1 MKLWNT
7 NPVHGIRLTGGKG
20 SALYDDQGR
29 TYIDMFSGTW
39 CNVLGYGH
47 QRLSRAVEEQA
58 RGLFQTGASFGTRQV
73 EDGLRQLAS
82 IMPPELDRAV
92 FLSSG
97 SEAVEL
103 ALKMAH
109 AATGRTGVVVAEKG
123 YYGGTVYALSL
134 SEAGRTAV
142 YLPKAGNVLR
152 VAAPHCVR
160 CAVSAECGDGGFPC
174 LNLLEELSLEEQP
187 AVILYEPLLGGGIL
201 VPPLGYGRRL
211 KELARSFGALFIS
224 EEVTTG
230 MGRTGKWFGY
240 QHENIVPDILV
251 VGKAIGGGLPVSA
264 VVTTKEVE
272 ERAVPVLGRHVQSH
286 QNTPFSGRIAA
297 EVIGAI
303 RDEGLVERSET
314 MGEYLLSGLREI
326 QERFPCIRE
335 VRGRGLMVG
344 AELTPEAA
352 PRGAGMSKRLVERG
366 FLQDFHQ
373 LTSTFRLYPPFV
385 ITKEEIE
392 SFLTTFESV
401 LAECE

>member
-47 QRLSRAVEEQA
+47 PRLRRAVEEQA
-58 RGLFQTGASFGTRQV
+58 QGLFQTGAAFGTRQV
-73 EDGLRQLAS
+73 EEGLRQLAS
-82 IMPPELDRAV
+82 ILPPELERAV
-92 FLSSG
+92 FLNSG

-109 AATGRTGVVVAEKG
+109 AATGKTGVVVAEKG

-134 SEAGRTAV
+134 SEAGRTAS

-160 CAVSAECGDGGFPC
+160 CDLSAECGDGEFPC
-174 LNLLEELSLEEQP
+174 MNVLEDLSPEEWP
-187 AVILYEPLLGGGIL
+187 AAILYEPLLGGGIL
-201 VPPLGYGRRL
+201 VPPIGYGARL
-211 KELARSFGALFIS
+211 KEFARSLGALFIS

-230 MGRTGKWFGY
+230 MGRTGKWFGF

-303 RDEGLVERSET
+303 RDEGLVERSER

-352 PRGAGMSKRLVERG
+352 SRGAGMSKRLVEKG

-373 LTSTFRLYPPFV
+373 MTSTFRLYPPFV
-385 ITKEEIE
+385 ITKDEIE
-392 SFLTTFESV
+392 NFLEAFENV
-401 LAECE
+401 LAE

>member
-1 MKLWNT
+1 VRLWNT

-20 SALYDDQGR
+20 STLYDEQGR
-29 TYIDMFSGTW
+29 TYIDMLSGTW

-47 QRLSRAVEEQA
+47 LRLRRAVEEQA
-58 RGLFQTGASFGTRQV
+58 RGLFQTGAAFGTRQI
-73 EDGLRQLAS
+73 EEGLGELAS
-82 IMPPELDRAV
+82 ILPPELERAV
-92 FLSSG
+92 FLNSG

-109 AATGRTGVVVAEKG
+109 AATGKAGVVVAEKG

-134 SEAGRTAV
+134 SEVGRSAS

-152 VAAPHCVR
+152 VMAPHCAR
-160 CAVSAECGDGGFPC
+160 CPRSTECGEGEFPC
-174 LNLLEELSLEEQP
+174 LNVLEELPPQDWP
-187 AVILYEPLLGGGIL
+187 AAILYEPLLGGGIL
-201 VPPLGYGRRL
+201 VPPIGYGARL
-211 KELARSFGALFIS
+211 KEFARSFGALLIS

-251 VGKAIGGGLPVSA
+251 VGKAIGGGLPVSS

-286 QNTPFSGRIAA
+286 QNTPFSGRVAA

-303 RDEGLVERSET
+303 RDEDLVERSEE

-326 QERFPCIRE
+326 QKRFPCIRE

-344 AELTPEAA
+344 AELTPEDA
-352 PRGAGMSKRLVERG
+352 PRGGGMSKRLVEKG

-385 ITKEEIE
+385 ITKDEIE
-392 SFLTTFESV
+392 NFLEAFENV
-401 LAECE
+401 LAE

>member
-7 NPVHGIRLTGGKG
+7 NPVHGIRLAGGNG
-20 SALYDDQGR
+20 STLYDDQGR
-29 TYIDMFSGTW
+29 SYTDMFSGTW

-47 QRLSRAVEEQA
+47 PRLRRAVEEQA
-58 RGLFQTGASFGTRQV
+58 HGLFQTGAAFDTQQIENCLG
-73 EDGLRQLAS
+73 ELDS
-82 IMPPELDRAV
+82 ILPPELDLAV

-134 SEAGRTAV
+134 SEAGRNAS
-142 YLPKAGNVLR
+142 YLPKPGNALR
-152 VAAPHCVR
+152 VAAPHCAR
-160 CAVSAECGDGGFPC
+160 CALFAECGDGEFPC
-174 LNLLEELSLEEQP
+174 LNVLEELPPEKWP
-187 AVILYEPLLGGGIL
+187 AAILYEPLLGGGIL
-201 VPPLGYGRRL
+201 VPPLGYGARL
-211 KELARSFGALFIS
+211 KEYARSLGALFIS

-230 MGRTGKWFGY
+230 MGRTGKWFGF

-264 VVTTKEVE
+264 VVTKKEVE
-272 ERAVPVLGRHVQSH
+272 ERALSVMGRHVQSH

-303 RDEGLVERSET
+303 RDEGLVERSAE
-314 MGEYLLSGLREI
+314 MGELLLSGLRRV

-352 PRGAGMSKRLVERG
+352 PRGAGMSKRLVEKG

-385 ITKEEIE
+385 ITGDEIGD
-392 SFLTTFESV
+392 FLKAFESV
-401 LAECE
+401 LAE

>member
-1 MKLWNT
+1 MRLWNT

-20 SALYDDQGR
+20 STLYDEQGR
-29 TYIDMFSGTW
+29 TYIDMLSGTW
-39 CNVLGYGH
+39 CNVLGYEH
-47 QRLSRAVEEQA
+47 PRLRRAVEEQA
-58 RGLFQTGASFGTRQV
+58 RGLFQTGAAFGTRQI
-73 EDGLRQLAS
+73 EEGLGELAS
-82 IMPPELDRAV
+82 LLPPELERAV
-92 FLSSG
+92 FLNSG

-109 AATGRTGVVVAEKG
+109 AATGKAGVVVAEKG

-134 SEAGRTAV
+134 SEVGRSAS

-152 VAAPHCVR
+152 VMAPHCVR
-160 CAVSAECGDGGFPC
+160 CPRSTECGEGEFPC
-174 LNLLEELSLEEQP
+174 LNVLEELPPQDWP
-187 AVILYEPLLGGGIL
+187 AAILYEPLLGGGIL
-201 VPPLGYGRRL
+201 VPPIGYGARL
-211 KELARSFGALFIS
+211 KEFARSFGALLIS

-286 QNTPFSGRIAA
+286 QNTPFSGRVAA

-303 RDEGLVERSET
+303 RDEGLVERSEE
-314 MGEYLLSGLREI
+314 MGEYLLSGLRDI
-326 QERFPCIRE
+326 QDRFPCIRE

-344 AELTPEAA
+344 AELTPEDA
-352 PRGAGMSKRLVERG
+352 PSGAGMSKRLVEKG

-385 ITKEEIE
+385 ITKDEIE
-392 SFLTTFESV
+392 NFLEAFENV
-401 LAECE
+401 LAE